1 MTAYRFLWALALS
14 GNVLLAAEPVMAQGS
29 ELNLDIVAK
38 CESTDAQFEI
48 VNKGERWPG
57 MATIFLLRAD
67 NHAVISQRQ
76 LRMTVGQR
84 IVFRARE
91 APDTIGVG
99 LWINPDWYKR
109 EFMFDA
115 VIHCE

>member
-1 MTAYRFLWALALS
+1 MIAKRILLTFLFIC
-14 GNVLLAAEPVMAQGS
+14 AAWIVAGPAMAQGS

-38 CESTDAQFEI
+38 CEGTNAQFEI
-48 VNKGERWPG
+48 VNKGERWEG
-57 MATIFLLRAD
+57 MATVALLRAD
-67 NHAVISQRQ
+67 NHAVISERK
-76 LRMTVGQR
+76 LRMAPGQR

-99 LWINPDWYKR
+99 LWIEPDWYKR
-109 EFMFDA
+109 EFVFDE